1 MLKKM
6 NFRIIKTILFFFIL
20 ESYSQDLDLI
30 TFIFQSPPPPPCP
43 TFTSS
48 RDCIFG
54 GVYTDEY
61 IKKDYSSNGCNVDCY
76 CHAFG
81 KPNFECFGNVVL
93 PGVCKSTVFITNQN
107 VHFNVSLSELHS
119 CEYEWHLDKYRK
131 VCKDFCNNY
140 MKTVNT
146 SNIDFGKANVT
157 CSLKPISNDCTPV
170 PAFSPT
176 IHTNIPSISS
186 INNWI
191 PWNKTMLNK
200 TCSNTN
206 IIDVKNNMICVNKNG
221 TWVWRY
227 LCVRTNKNGINI
239 LIECPSIDIPIGIY
253 CNNVCPVDWECNY
266 NIDPNGVCIPVC
278 YGLPSNMT
286 GMYIH
291 ENSISGSIP
300 LPKIPCPY

>member
-1 MLKKM
+1 
-6 NFRIIKTILFFFIL
+6 
-20 ESYSQDLDLI
+20 
-30 TFIFQSPPPPPCP
+30 
-43 TFTSS
+43 
-48 RDCIFG
+48 
-54 GVYTDEY
+54 
-61 IKKDYSSNGCNVDCY
+61 
-76 CHAFG
+76 
-81 KPNFECFGNVVL
+81 
-93 PGVCKSTVFITNQN
+93 
-107 VHFNVSLSELHS
+107 
-119 CEYEWHLDKYRK
+119 
-131 VCKDFCNNY
+131 
-140 MKTVNT
+140 
-146 SNIDFGKANVT
+146 
-157 CSLKPISNDCTPV
+157 
-170 PAFSPT
+170 
-176 IHTNIPSISS
+176 
-186 INNWI
+186 
-191 PWNKTMLNK
+191 MLNK

-227 LCVRTNKNGINI
+227 LCVRTNGNRINI